1 MWSLHE
7 FTQFTHHLQ
16 IMFLQFHGFP
26 HLSADNWTKSLPQTS
41 PHPSRGGVLPPRV
54 APGIW
59 VGLKVGDTGIP
70 HKITIEH
77 EEHDFFLAQNAGVHY
92 SQIKL
97 YEKPIVAQGKLSTQG
112 GFSIS
117 VFVYWR
123 IAQGPGRFLGF
134 TKKTQME
141 QLRWFNTR
149 SGPPVMFV
157 GLWTNDALVISP

>member
-1 MWSLHE
+1 MGGSE
-7 FTQFTHHLQ
+7 SGGYRDT
-16 IMFLQFHGFP
+16 
-26 HLSADNWTKSLPQTS
+26 PQNYHWAWGT
-41 PHPSRGGVLPPRV
+41 
-54 APGIW
+54 W
-59 VGLKVGDTGIP
+59 
-70 HKITIEH
+70 
-77 EEHDFFLAQNAGVHY
+77 FFLAQNAGVHY